1 MKFINDSDVIVW
13 KEHYKTLYDAEEK
26 NLWDFWRKIDYDN
39 LPDEE
44 FCGYVNI
51 EFEEVSIDVSGDV
64 DFNFSSDSNT
74 RKWQKRKYEYYLN
87 IIEKDGD
94 ASDEDKNR
102 AKELLS
108 YCEQRMFSPCNMS
121 LVVRT
126 GGMNNVKGK
135 LSQDVH
141 ALDRFDVFVY
151 VLDDYL
157 SKPKENRNQMHII
170 FSYAWTNSTE
180 NRERLAKFLNKFDST
195 DDYFEKMYRIESN
208 EESKKLIKHLTESGQ
223 KTINSTARVMEF
235 LTLAKEFWRLKPINC
250 SICELRDS
258 CKLKKK

>member
-1 MKFINDSDVIVW
+1 M
-13 KEHYKTLYDAEEK
+13 
-26 NLWDFWRKIDYDN
+26 
-39 LPDEE
+39 PDEK

-87 IIEKDGD
+87 IIEEDKYT
-94 ASDEDKNR
+94 SDEDKNR

-121 LVVRT
+121 IMVRT

-170 FSYAWTNSTE
+170 VRRHIVGGANCTLISALSPP
-180 NRERLAKFLNKFDST
+180 RLC
-195 DDYFEKMYRIESN
+195 RIG
-208 EESKKLIKHLTESGQ
+208 TC
-223 KTINSTARVMEF
+223 R
-235 LTLAKEFWRLKPINC
+235 RLQTG
-250 SICELRDS
+250 
-258 CKLKKK
+258 